1 MPGEAE
7 IHLAWKPL
15 DMDPVSHQERSS
27 ITKYIFWLS
36 SNKIT
41 CPLNHIFFHKR
52 FCRSDFSTSTA
63 CFLAIVIEYAL
74 LKVLNWLMYFFGSQI
89 FLLLCFLLNEREIV
103 YEVLCHVTMKI

>member
-15 DMDPVSHQERSS
+15 DMDPASHQERSS
-27 ITKYIFWLS
+27 MTKCPICLLS

-41 CPLNHIFFHKR
+41 CPLNHIYFFINVSVGVT
-52 FCRSDFSTSTA
+52 FL
-63 CFLAIVIEYAL
+63 CFIAIVIEYAV

-89 FLLLCFLLNEREIV
+89 FLLLYFHLNEREIV